1 LKKMDAK
8 LKKTLL
14 TIAQTVAGGIAG
26 VIACL
31 LSLTLINLIWQNAYP
46 SSMMG
51 FIRGILLLISFLVV
65 LGASLVAVSE
75 TVRQFKRFIPREA
88 IYRKSIYEGCFLGI
102 CAAVSLLSV
111 TRGDWINS
119 LEEWGGGIKLIAT
132 LFYLVVSLPLKLV
145 TFWIPAL
152 IVLAISAPIGATI
165 GFYLIPHIKGKKEAE
180 GLAEGTQ
187 N

>member
-1 LKKMDAK
+1 MDAK
-8 LKKTLL
+8 LKKTLF
-14 TIAQTVAGGIAG
+14 TIAQIIAGGIAG

-31 LSLTLINLIWQNAYP
+31 LSLTLINLMWQGIDS
-46 SSMMG
+46 SSMIG
-51 FIRGILLLISFLVV
+51 FIRGILLLISFLIV
-65 LGASLVAVSE
+65 LGSSLVAVSE

-88 IYRKSIYEGCFLGI
+88 IYRKMIYEGCFLGI

-119 LEEWGGGIKLIAT
+119 LEEWGGGIKLIGT
-132 LFYLVVSLPLKLV
+132 LFYLVASLPLKLV
-145 TFWIPAL
+145 TFWIPTL

-165 GFYLIPHIKGKKEAE
+165 GFYFIPHIKNEKETE
-180 GLAEGTQ
+180 NLKEETQ

>member
-1 LKKMDAK
+1 MDSK

-14 TIAQTVAGGIAG
+14 IVAQITASGTAG

-31 LSLTLINLIWQNAYP
+31 LSLALINLMWQVIDP
-46 SSMMG
+46 SSMIG
-51 FIRGILLLISFLVV
+51 FIRGILLLISFLIV
-65 LGASLVAVSE
+65 LSASLIAVSE

-88 IYRKSIYEGCFLGI
+88 IYRKMIYEGCFLGI

-119 LEEWGGGIKLIAT
+119 LEEWGGGIKLMAT
-132 LFYLVVSLPLKLV
+132 LFYLVASLPLKLV

-165 GFYLIPHIKGKKEAE
+165 GFYFIPKIKNKKETE
-180 GLAEGTQ
+180 DLEEETQ